1 MFLSGRLKIQDGHHV
16 LRFAVI
22 LDFCSRTTLCDVNT
36 GVRTSSLFLLFIQIP
51 KWHNLFTV
59 QDIYDFQT
67 TACQVTNFDRNVPT
81 GKFYLFSVKF
91 PIEICVHNDEYCR
104 LLVQHYTMS
113 TLCLLLLSDQFEF
126 KMSTLASNWLRYLS
140 FLLHA
145 NPRQTFQKSSV
156 MEHSEVLL
164 VHYLPLVS

>member
-1 MFLSGRLKIQDGHHV
+1 MATMYSDLQLYQTSVPELLCVMSTLVSELVLSSYFSFKFQNGIICSLSKTFMTSKLLHVKLPILIEMFPQESAIYFRYSSPQRFVYIMMNIAQTLS
-16 LRFAVI
+16 
-22 LDFCSRTTLCDVNT
+22 T
-36 GVRTSSLFLLFIQIP
+36 
-51 KWHNLFTV
+51 
-59 QDIYDFQT
+59 Y
-67 TACQVTNFDRNVPT
+67 
-81 GKFYLFSVKF
+81 
-91 PIEICVHNDEYCR
+91 
-104 LLVQHYTMS
+104 YTMS

-145 NPRQTFQKSSV
+145 NPLQTFQKSSV